1 MKTSFSTSFLLAVV
15 AAAALAQAAPQE
27 QPSADVAAAPSSS
40 GVDVAA
46 ASAVPSAPAAA
57 AAGAGAAAGAAQA
70 GPVSVTQPIEGASW
84 KIGGSE
90 QVAWTN
96 VKEGVDKLIIN
107 LMNGDASALT
117 FVQTLASEIDAKAN
131 NTTVEVPANV
141 TAGDYSLAIGAD
153 ESNMAYIGGLKIEEG
168 DGADASSK
176 TSEEG
181 AGETTTTEES
191 PAPEQPAATEE
202 QPAATEEQPE
212 AASAPVKRA
221 EGEEQGTVHS
231 IVESAVAHATSA
243 VVGAPSAAE
252 SGAAEATSAVAGAP
266 SAAQSGAA
274 EITSTSQGKFA
285 SATDKVGSAAG
296 AATSKVGSAAAA
308 ATSKVGGNSADS
320 GALRNLASGFA
331 LALPAAVLAMVGF

>member
-1 MKTSFSTSFLLAVV
+1 AT
-15 AAAALAQAAPQE
+15 
-27 QPSADVAAAPSSS
+27 
-40 GVDVAA
+40 G
-46 ASAVPSAPAAA
+46 
-57 AAGAGAAAGAAQA
+57 AAGAAGADAAQA

-168 DGADASSK
+168 DGSDESK
-176 TSEEG
+176 
-181 AGETTTTEES
+181 
-191 PAPEQPAATEE
+191 
-202 QPAATEEQPE
+202 
-212 AASAPVKRA
+212 
-221 EGEEQGTVHS
+221 
-231 IVESAVAHATSA
+231 SAVAEATSA

-266 SAAQSGAA
+266 SAAESGAA
-274 EITSTSQGKFA
+274 EATSTSPGKVA
-285 SATDKVGSAAG
+285 SATDKIGSAAGDATSKVGSAAG
-296 AATSKVGSAAAA
+296 AATSKVGESNASA
-308 ATSKVGGNSADS
+308 TNSPDS
-320 GALRNLASGFA
+320 GAIRNLASGFA
-331 LALPAAVLAMVGF
+331 LALPAAVL